1 MASITQYRGRT
12 WRAIV
17 RRKGFP
23 VQSKT
28 FPTKKAA
35 ELWAAGVEARMGVSE
50 FDPLQLKQATVTTCA
65 TIFQRYLDEVVPNMK
80 GRNEKNI
87 VARLIR
93 DAAFMRIRLDRIKST
108 DIRDWRDLR
117 ATQISPA
124 TLLSVSGCLL
134 IHPPKQSPRQ
144 LRRTFSN
151 RPASPRHGQS
161 W

>member
-23 VQSKT
+23 VQTKT
-28 FPTKKAA
+28 FATKKAA
-35 ELWAAGVEARMGVSE
+35 ELWAAGIEARMGVSE

-65 TIFQRYLDEVVPNMK
+65 TIFERYLAEVVPDMK

-93 DAAFMRIRLDRIKST
+93 HAVSRFKGADKQRDKRWSDT
-108 DIRDWRDLR
+108 DIKTFL
-117 ATQISPA
+117 AA
-124 TLLSVSGCLL
+124 SGHKEDV
-134 IHPPKQSPRQ
+134 IPKTGREYVGWA
-144 LRRTFSN
+144 LV
-151 RPASPRHGQS
+151 
-161 W
+161 